1 LYHLLPPIT
10 RAQLVGSSAST
21 GAAGEPSAVPGRAG
35 ARVLRVGGAARM
47 VRGGME
53 LSSPLDL
60 GIIDDWEAVEALW
73 AHGLE
78 QLRVGERCPHPLL
91 VAEPAFST
99 AQQVRRARAW
109 PLAPRARARAR
120 AAATPAG
127 RFFLSLSI
135 DAARKTGRA
144 AV

>member
-1 LYHLLPPIT
+1 MVRWGHWEWTIVVTRSHRRPPSPPPIT

-91 VAEPAFST
+91 VAAWVST
-99 AQQVRRARAW
+99 
-109 PLAPRARARAR
+109 L
-120 AAATPAG
+120 TP
-127 RFFLSLSI
+127 S
-135 DAARKTGRA
+135 
-144 AV
+144 